1 MLSEIEWVDG
11 EWFGGDSLSTMNPS
25 DTVIMNIEQ
34 TERDILCKIIM
45 NQRRVYTL
53 KQKEMDVKL
62 LTSYYNEDLDLF

>member
-34 TERDILCKIIM
+34 TER
-45 NQRRVYTL
+45 YT
-53 KQKEMDVKL
+53 M
-62 LTSYYNEDLDLF
+62 